1 MNAAITISL
10 AQIPVVRGDLPS
22 NLAQHIYM
30 IERSAEHDADVVVF
44 PELSLTGYELDL
56 ANELALLPEAESI
69 QSLSQASVEH
79 HIIVIARLPITP

>member
-30 IERSAEHDADVVVF
+30 IERSAEHDADVVVIL
-44 PELSLTGYELDL
+44 PLEMPNERYLTVDNGWLNRKELDT
-56 ANELALLPEAESI
+56 
-69 QSLSQASVEH
+69 V
-79 HIIVIARLPITP
+79 